1 MSELKFETISELLKN
16 AVDKYAERDMYS
28 YKSKGN
34 WINLKYKEVW
44 NYVLNISNGL
54 RALGLERE
62 DHLGIIADNSIWW
75 AMFDYGTACARG
87 ILATIYPTLT
97 PKQMKWIVLHSESK
111 FLVVGNKKLAE
122 KVHAIIDHL
131 HNVKSVIMLDNSE
144 IDHEKFITLDE
155 LMDKGKAFSE
165 ANPELFMDEL
175 SKIRPKDTLTL
186 IYTSGTTGEPKGV
199 MLTHENIV
207 SNVKGSVQALSL
219 TEKDTF
225 LSFLPLSHSFERTA
239 GHFLPTSQGCKIH
252 YAENLLKVADN
263 IKEVKPTLMISV
275 PRLYEKIYGKIL
287 LSISRES
294 FLKQKIFWWAVNVGK
309 KVVRKQAEAK
319 KVGPIL
325 KMNQKNADKLVFNK
339 IKAQVGG
346 RLRYFV
352 SGGAPLPKEIGEFFN
367 AIGVTILEG
376 YGLTETSPV
385 ISVNRL
391 HRNKIGTVGPAIP
404 GVEVDI
410 AHDGEII
417 IKGNIIMRGYYKDEA
432 ATRELM
438 DRDGWFHTGDIGEI
452 DKDGYIRI
460 TDRKRNIIVTAG
472 GKNVAPQPMEN
483 ILVASK
489 WIEQAVILGDRRKY
503 ISALI
508 VPAFSTLEDWAKK
521 EGIEWNSMDELLKL
535 PQVKKI
541 YDQVVLESMDGFAQ
555 FEKVR
560 KYQLLPEEFT
570 MEKGELTPSLK
581 IKRNVI
587 KSDYENVI
595 NNIYGGAV

>member
-1 MSELKFETISELLKN
+1 MKQQE
-16 AVDKYAERDMYS
+16 
-28 YKSKGN
+28 
-34 WINLKYKEVW
+34 
-44 NYVLNISNGL
+44 
-54 RALGLERE
+54 
-62 DHLGIIADNSIWW
+62 HLGIIADNSIWW
-75 AMFDYGTACARG
+75 AMFDYGTIFTRG
-87 ILATIYPTLT
+87 IPATIYPTLT
-97 PKQMKWIVLHSESK
+97 PKQMKWIIMHSESK
-111 FLVVGNKKLAE
+111 YLVCGTRKLAE
-122 KVHAIIDHL
+122 KILAIIDHL
-131 HNVKSVIMLDNSE
+131 HNVNQVIMIDNSE
-144 IDHEKFITLDE
+144 IDHEKFITLDQ
-155 LMDKGKAFSE
+155 LMEQGKSYSE
-165 ANPELFMDEL
+165 KNPEKFNDDLNEIEPHDVA
-175 SKIRPKDTLTL
+175 TL

-199 MLTHENIV
+199 MLTHENII
-207 SNVKGSVQALSL
+207 SNVKSSVEALDLS
-219 TEKDTF
+219 EVDVF

-239 GHFLPTSQGCKIH
+239 GHFLPTSQGAKIC

-263 IKEVKPTLMISV
+263 IKEVRPTLMISV

-287 LSISRES
+287 LSMSKES
-294 FLKQKIFWWAVNVGK
+294 FLKQKIFWWAVNAGK
-309 KVVRKQAEAK
+309 KAVYKQAEGK
-319 KVGPIL
+319 NPGPIL
-325 KMNQKNADKLVFNK
+325 NLKLKNADKLVYSK
-339 IKAQVGG
+339 IKFQVGG

-367 AIGVTILEG
+367 SIGVTILEG

-391 HRNKIGTVGPAIP
+391 NRNKIGTVGPAIP
-404 GVEVDI
+404 GVQVDI

-417 IKGNIIMRGYYKDEA
+417 MKGKNVMKGYYKDEA
-432 ATRELM
+432 ATNELI

-452 DKDGYIRI
+452 DEDGYIKI

-489 WIEQAVILGDRRKY
+489 WIEQAVILGDKRKY

-508 VPAFSTLEDWAKK
+508 VPAFSTLESWAKK
-521 EGIEWNSMDELLKL
+521 EGLKWNTTEELVKL
-535 PQVKKI
+535 PEVKAI

-560 KYQLLPEEFT
+560 KYKLLSEEFT

-587 KSDYENVI
+587 MSDYENLI
-595 NNIYGGAV
+595 NNIYGGVK